1 MLRSR
6 CSCVHL
12 VLTDTVLLS
21 SIMAPGLDVGS
32 FSTYGETR
40 GENLAIRGA
49 TRGVFG
55 EICKLVL
62 LVVDTASGNA
72 GLILRLKDCLAGS
85 V

>member
-1 MLRSR
+1 M
-6 CSCVHL
+6 
-12 VLTDTVLLS
+12 LLS
-21 SIMAPGLDVGS
+21 SIMAPELDVRS

-40 GENLAIRGA
+40 GENLAMRGA

-55 EICKLVL
+55 EICKLML

-72 GLILRLKDCLAGS
+72 GLVLRLKDSLAGS